1 MKLKTWA
8 ALLMSLLLLS
18 SGLAYGEDLKM
29 LTTFLGPTVT
39 VPQQVPDKPEGVAPF
54 ILLMGNMA
62 LVVYS
67 VPESEEDIDYAE
79 VFDLE
84 SATTVGI
91 VWTKGGTLFLVQD
104 EGLLKDSVP
113 SGTFIFAPPS
123 LRDTL

>member
-1 MKLKTWA
+1 
-8 ALLMSLLLLS
+8 MSLLLLS

-29 LTTFLGPTVT
+29 LTTFLGLTVT

-91 VWTKGGTLFLVQD
+91 VWTKGGNLFSVQD
-104 EGLLKDSVP
+104 EGLLKEARPNGSL
-113 SGTFIFAPPS
+113 IFAPP
-123 LRDTL
+123 R

>member
-1 MKLKTWA
+1 MKEKVWA
-8 ALLMSLLLLS
+8 APLIGLAILIS
-18 SGLAYGEDLKM
+18 SFAYGEDLK
-29 LTTFLGPTVT
+29 LVTTFFGPTVT
-39 VPQQVPDKPEGVAPF
+39 VPQGVPDKPEGVAPF
-54 ILLMGNMA
+54 ILLMGKMA

-67 VPESEEDIDYAE
+67 IPESEEDIDYAE

-113 SGTFIFAPPS
+113 NGTFIFAPPS